1 MNAFATDGE
10 VEEKIDDLPPSAKLV
25 YKVLEY
31 NGQMTQK
38 ELASETRLSVRTV
51 RYALNR
57 LGDVELVEQVPC
69 LSDGRRTLYDVETD
83 GDGVE
88 TELDADE
95 VVEAD

>member
-57 LGDVELVEQVPC
+57 LGEVGLVEQVPC
-69 LSDGRRTLYDVETD
+69 LSDGRRTLYDVEGAEEGLPSD
-83 GDGVE
+83 VE
-88 TELDADE
+88 ADD